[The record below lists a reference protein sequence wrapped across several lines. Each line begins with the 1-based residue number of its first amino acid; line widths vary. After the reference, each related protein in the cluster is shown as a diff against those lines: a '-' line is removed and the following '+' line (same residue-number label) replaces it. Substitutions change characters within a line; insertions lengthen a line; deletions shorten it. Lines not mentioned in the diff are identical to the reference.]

1 MKSLMLTAAFAAMF
15 FLVSCGDG
23 KKEEK
28 KPDSTEVK
36 TEVVDTTVT
45 EAQPTA
51 EVKEATTDAKPEKEP
66 ETNTKAPVRGNK

>member
-28 KPDSTEVK
+28 N
-36 TEVVDTTVT
+36 
-45 EAQPTA
+45 PTA
-51 EVKEATTDAKPEKEP
+51 RK
-66 ETNTKAPVRGNK
+66 

>member
-1 MKSLMLTAAFAAMF
+1 MF

-36 TEVVDTTVT
+36 TEVIDTTVT
-45 EAQPTA
+45 ETQPTA
-51 EVKEATTDAKPEKEP
+51 EVKDVTTDAKPEKEP
-66 ETNTKAPVRGNK
+66 ETNTQAPVRGNK